1 MYGDQFQPYVKRK
14 KKKKSNVSAFRDLS
28 NKVLLVVLLND
39 STCGRSTDVSAK
51 SKFICSW
58 SSTYCRT
65 SHYFLIFNLFDF
77 GSKAIAHLFKDA
89 LLNLWFA
96 QYVTSFIFFLWPGL
110 KYIKDLPS
118 VCIVHAEAM
127 KQWLTVLN
135 CTKEYC
141 KKNTWMSLPYFEN
154 KICLYL
160 LSCIVTSLNM
170 NSFIN
175 DDYINYFK
183 GIVRLDNEIQSLKG
197 RKKMQ
202 FVLKLLF

>member
-1 MYGDQFQPYVKRK
+1 MWSFCRLKMAHVTTNYDVQYVWWPISALCKKK

-141 KKNTWMSLPYFEN
+141 KKKKKYLDVSSLLW
-154 KICLYL
+154 K
-160 LSCIVTSLNM
+160 
-170 NSFIN
+170 
-175 DDYINYFK
+175 
-183 GIVRLDNEIQSLKG
+183 
-197 RKKMQ
+197 
-202 FVLKLLF
+202 